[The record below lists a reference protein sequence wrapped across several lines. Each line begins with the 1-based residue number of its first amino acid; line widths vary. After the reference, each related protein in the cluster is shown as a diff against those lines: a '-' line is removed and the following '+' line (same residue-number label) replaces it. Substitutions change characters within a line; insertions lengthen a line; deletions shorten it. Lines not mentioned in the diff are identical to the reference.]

1 MQAVATV
8 QTEFGD
14 AYLKRLCRHFAHK
27 IPAMNE
33 GRTGRIE
40 FPFGVCHIDVTDTEM
55 RFRVEIDDPD
65 HLDRAKRVLED
76 HLTRMANRDE
86 PEFQWHAAETS

>member
-1 MQAVATV
+1 MQAIATV

-27 IPAMNE
+27 IPATIE
-33 GRTGRIE
+33 GRAGRLE
-40 FPFGVCHIDVTDTEM
+40 FPFGVCYIDVTDGEM
-55 RFRVEIDDPD
+55 KFHIELDDPE

-86 PEFQWHAAETS
+86 PEFLWKDPEVQ